1 MNKKVLAVAI
11 AAMLP
16 VAMMSAAS
24 GADTNPLVPINLVA
38 PAGIPDVAPL
48 PFTAVK
54 SAVFTTPEVMSNL
67 AVTPQQGVLGEALTI
82 AGSGLAANTDYMLT
96 WGTSEGTWV
105 TDIQPNSINYLG
117 VKYTKFN
124 VNIGAI
130 KTDASGAFNFSGKVP
145 SDFGGIHD
153 IYVVKDGVAV
163 AKKRVVR
170 KTAAKRARATKK

>member
-1 MNKKVLAVAI
+1 MSKKVFSIALVAI
-11 AAMLP
+11 LP
-16 VAMMSAAS
+16 IAMMSAANA
-24 GADTNPLVPINLVA
+24 ADTNPITPINLVA

-54 SAVFTTPEVMSNL
+54 SMAFTAPEVMSNL
-67 AVTPQQGVLGEALTI
+67 AVSPQQGVVGQALSI
-82 AGSGLAANTDYMLT
+82 SGSGLVANTDYTLT

-130 KTDASGAFNFSGKVP
+130 KSDANGAFTFAGKVP

-153 IYVVKDGVAV
+153 I
-163 AKKRVVR
+163 
-170 KTAAKRARATKK
+170 